1 MLSVMILDGACGGAA
16 PGWQPVSSPP
26 TKRPSDKSV
35 RNSHAVERPG
45 SHCGI
50 VLPWTTGA
58 GGLLSPFAA
67 GRLDLSAVVCSSRLS
82 RLRRARFGFCGGLY
96 GLAQN
101 INLHDHRAWRGNGA
115 DSVFAAVGNAVI
127 VRADRAV
134 SDLRPDSDG
143 DWRGDLSPMRL
154 GFRLDGQRDSRAD

>member
-1 MLSVMILDGACGGAA
+1 MNGAFFSSSQGKFSTNSVNHRGWAWMSLCLALAA
-16 PGWQPVSSPP
+16 
-26 TKRPSDKSV
+26 
-35 RNSHAVERPG
+35 HAVERPG

-50 VLPWTTGA
+50 VLPWTAGA
-58 GGLLSPFAA
+58 GGLLSPFVA
-67 GRLDLSAVVCSSRLS
+67 GQFDLSAVVFSSRLS

-101 INLHDHRAWRGNGA
+101 IDLHDHRAWRCNGA

-143 DWRGDLSPMRL
+143 DWRSDLSPMRL
-154 GFRLDGQRDSRAD
+154 GFRLGGQRDSRAD